1 VGTVCEEHGR
11 LISYFHSSGALKTLD
26 SGVYEYPQATRGPAI
41 AMHSQTP
48 AQAVLLD
55 PHPIWL
61 DAIEIVLERVG
72 VGAVAKTT
80 SGAQAIT
87 LVEELQPQLMTLE
100 IDSLPGEPD
109 GIAVL
114 REARAAAVSLR
125 AIVLSRNH
133 ETRYVDAALAA
144 GASAYIV
151 KTAHPDDV
159 ASAVRQAFDHSVYVP
174 ATFESTGRAAPQPP
188 SRKKL
193 PGGLTRRELQILK
206 LAAEG
211 HSNVALARMLWVTE
225 QTVKFHL
232 SNVYRKL
239 EVTNRT
245 EAARWAQVNGLLGDE
260 LTIA

>member
-1 VGTVCEEHGR
+1 MAALAAESLAGVSR
-11 LISYFHSSGALKTLD
+11 FPPPGALKILD
-26 SGVYEYPQATRGPAI
+26 SGVYDYPQATRGPAI
-41 AMHSQTP
+41 AMHSQTSV
-48 AQAVLLD
+48 QAVLLD

-72 VGAVAKTT
+72 VGVVAKTT
-80 SGAQAIT
+80 SGAQAIE
-87 LVEELQPQLMTLE
+87 LVEELQPRLLTLE

-114 REARAAAVSLR
+114 REARTAAVNLR
-125 AIVLSRNH
+125 TIVLSRNH
-133 ETRYVDAALAA
+133 ETGYVDAALAA

-151 KTAHPDDV
+151 KTANPDDV
-159 ASAVRQAFDHSVYVP
+159 ASAVRQAFDDSVYAS
-174 ATFESTGRAAPQPP
+174 ATSESLGGAASQPP
-188 SRKKL
+188 SRRKL

>member
-1 VGTVCEEHGR
+1 
-11 LISYFHSSGALKTLD
+11 
-26 SGVYEYPQATRGPAI
+26 
-41 AMHSQTP
+41 MHSQTP
-48 AQAVLLD
+48 VQAVLLD

-61 DAIEIVLERVG
+61 DAIEIVLERAGVG
-72 VGAVAKTT
+72 VVAKTT
-80 SGAQAIT
+80 SGVQAIE
-87 LVEELQPQLMTLE
+87 LVEVLQPRLLTLE
-100 IDSLPGEPD
+100 LDSLPGEPD

-114 REARAAAVSLR
+114 RGARAAAVNLR
-125 AIVLSRNH
+125 AIVLSRIH
-133 ETRYVDAALAA
+133 ETPFVDAALAA
-144 GASAYIV
+144 GASAYLV

-159 ASAVRQAFDHSVYVP
+159 AAAVRRAFDQSVYAI
-174 ATFESTGRAAPQPP
+174 ATSVSNGGAAPRRAA
-188 SRKKL
+188 RKL

-211 HSNVALARMLWVTE
+211 HSNVVLARMLWVTE

-260 LTIA
+260 LTNA

>member
-1 VGTVCEEHGR
+1 
-11 LISYFHSSGALKTLD
+11 
-26 SGVYEYPQATRGPAI
+26 
-41 AMHSQTP
+41 MHSQTSV
-48 AQAVLLD
+48 QAVLLD

-80 SGAQAIT
+80 SGAQAIS
-87 LVEELQPQLMTLE
+87 LVEELQPRLLTLE

-114 REARAAAVSLR
+114 RGARTAAVNLR

-133 ETRYVDAALAA
+133 ETRFVDAALAA
-144 GASAYIV
+144 GASAYLV
-151 KTAHPDDV
+151 KTAHPDEV
-159 ASAVRQAFDHSVYVP
+159 AAAVRQAFDHSVYTP
-174 ATFESTGRAAPQPP
+174 APSVSNGGAAHRPAA
-188 SRKKL
+188 RKR
-193 PGGLTRRELQILK
+193 PGGLTRRELEILK